1 MLHRDHIRTA
11 LVICSSIFVILIVI
25 VYRVSPRPMSVNNN
39 LLSKKPQPETRRR
52 RVMLTADRLAII
64 YANISRNG
72 SRCKLV
78 GFANT
83 TPGRLG
89 NYMFFYAGVMYV
101 AWLTGRSPCFWTK
114 PHRPVRRDLYEVF
127 DLDIKRINVKTLGCP
142 FHTFKQE
149 GVYTYDKRVESLI
162 GINDNVSLWLRGH
175 FCSWKY
181 TQPIAS
187 QLRQRLRFRK
197 ELTEF
202 AADFLATSVPPG
214 WTGLEFVR
222 VGVHVRRGDYL
233 AALAQSRG
241 VTVAGERYL
250 QRAMSYFVGRF
261 PRVQFIVASN
271 DIPWCQKHVKLSMFN
286 STDVNIT
293 FSVKHN
299 AGQDL
304 ALLASCDHTV
314 MTTGTFSWWAAWLAN
329 GTTVYYAN
337 FPRRGSWLS
346 DRIRS
351 KDIYHPDWIGFRD

>member
-1 MLHRDHIRTA
+1 MLHRKQIRTA
-11 LVICSSIFVILIVI
+11 LVICSSISVILIV
-25 VYRVSPRPMSVNNN
+25 YAMNKLNNN
-39 LLSKKPQPETRRR
+39 
-52 RVMLTADRLAII
+52 
-64 YANISRNG
+64 YANILRNG
-72 SRCKLV
+72 SGCKYV
-78 GFANT
+78 GFANP

-89 NYMFFYAGVMYV
+89 NHMFFYAGVMYI
-101 AWLTGRSPCFWTK
+101 AWLTGRSPCVWTK
-114 PHRPVRRDLYEVF
+114 PHRRLRRHLYDVF
-127 DLDIKRINVKTLGCP
+127 DVDIKHINVETLGCP
-142 FHTFKQE
+142 FHTFVQE

-162 GINDNVSLWLRGH
+162 GISDNVSLWLRGH

-181 TQPIAS
+181 IQPIAS

-197 ELTEF
+197 EVTEF
-202 AADFLATSVPPG
+202 AADFLAASVPPS

-233 AALAQSRG
+233 GRWARSRG
-241 VTVAGERYL
+241 FTVAGERYL
-250 QRAMSYFVGRF
+250 RRAMSYFVERF
-261 PRVQFIVASN
+261 PRVQFIVSSN

-304 ALLASCDHTV
+304 ALLASCDHAV

-337 FPRRGSWLS
+337 FPRRGSRLS
-346 DRIRS
+346 GRIRS
-351 KDIYHPDWIGFRD
+351 NDFYHPDWIGLRD